1 MPEEQ
6 ENGARPEPDRAATAP
21 EAPARSRGEVLR
33 RVYARIWRDR
43 ILSFAAAVTFY
54 MLLAIFP
61 AIAVLI
67 AIYGFFANP
76 TVIGAE
82 IDNLAGVLP
91 GAAVELLK
99 MQAERMASQPPGT
112 MSAAFA
118 TGLVISIWSANGG
131 TKALFDALNVAF
143 GEDEKRGFFKLNAL
157 SLLFTFGVIAFTT
170 VALLA
175 MIALP
180 YLLGWLGLGGWTH
193 ALLPGGKWPALVA
206 VSELGIAVVY
216 RFGPNRASSRL
227 RLVTWGSSFAAVAW
241 LAASLLF
248 SWYTTSFGS
257 YDRIYGSLGA
267 VVGFMT
273 WIWLSSFFVLVGA
286 LLNHEIELRKAQAPS
301 ARMAD

>member
-1 MPEEQ
+1 MPDQHET
-6 ENGARPEPDRAATAP
+6 RLTPMAAASAAAA
-21 EAPARSRGEVLR
+21 EIPARSRGEVLH
-33 RVYARIWRDR
+33 RVYLRIWRDR

-76 TVIGAE
+76 ETIGAK
-82 IDNLAGVLP
+82 IDDLAGVLP

-112 MSAAFA
+112 ISAAFV
-118 TGLVISIWSANGG
+118 TGLAISIWSANGG
-131 TKALFDALNVAF
+131 TKALFDALNVAY
-143 GEDEKRGFFKLNAL
+143 GEQEKRSFFRLNAL
-157 SLLFTFGVIAFTT
+157 SLLFTFCVIGFTV

-175 MIALP
+175 MIVLP
-180 YLLGWLGLGGWTH
+180 WLLDFVGLGGWTH
-193 ALLPGGKWPALVA
+193 ALIAGGKWPALVA
-206 VSELGIAVVY
+206 VAELGIAIVY
-216 RFGPNRASSRL
+216 RFGPSRAASRL

-248 SWYTTSFGS
+248 SWYTVQFGS

-286 LLNHEIELRKAQAPS
+286 LLNHEIELRRESHAFAQKPE
-301 ARMAD
+301 